1 MAQFFHTLKH
11 EHRVIERAMRAL
23 DGVSARLRLGQRV
36 SADALLLLVDFI
48 SIFADRYHHD
58 KEERCLFPALEKQGF
73 AHEEGPLTLLKRQH
87 EIERELTAEMKRAI
101 ENFKEDDDTAKR
113 NFIEAARRYSSH
125 LTNHMEAEEAIMF
138 RIADEM
144 LDDSEKES
152 IAAAFRGAEAEFGAH
167 MLEKYERMATELE
180 ESWVI

>member
-1 MAQFFHTLKH
+1 
-11 EHRVIERAMRAL
+11 
-23 DGVSARLRLGQRV
+23 
-36 SADALLLLVDFI
+36 
-48 SIFADRYHHD
+48 
-58 KEERCLFPALEKQGF
+58 
-73 AHEEGPLTLLKRQH
+73 
-87 EIERELTAEMKRAI
+87 MKRAI